1 MIYGVVFCFRC
12 AGLVF
17 RFCSGSVWSTGIP
30 AGLELDGGLSFS
42 ALKPAENGDGT
53 VLRLVNLSDESR
65 SATVRLPVPL
75 RVAECTLAEC
85 KTVQIAEECRVFTVQ
100 LPPWKIGSWL
110 LQPC

>member
-1 MIYGVVFCFRC
+1 
-12 AGLVF
+12 LVYTL
-17 RFCSGSVWSTGIP
+17 STGSVRSAGIP
-30 AGLELDGGLSFS
+30 PGLELDGGLSFS
-42 ALKPAENGDGT
+42 ALKPAENGDGA